1 MTLNDILKDAILKLE
16 NSKIDNPKFDAT
28 EILLE
33 ILDIDM
39 ANFLLKKETDLEN
52 LYDKRFIIDLI
63 NKYDQ
68 LIEYRAE
75 HFPLQYI
82 LGETYFMG
90 LNFRVDENVLIPR
103 YDTEI
108 LVEKVLTDNNDKN
121 KYVLDLCT
129 GSGCIAISLAKLGDY
144 KLIVGSDISHD
155 AIEIASDNANRLIE
169 NNDTDMEMK
178 QKIYFLESDMF
189 SEFDRI
195 KNNIGIEKF
204 DIIVSNP
211 PYIKTS
217 VINELD
223 IEVSK
228 YEPFIALDGDEDGL
242 KFYRIISK
250 EGKKYL
256 SENGL
261 IYVEIGIGQVDDV
274 KKIFERDGYNIK
286 EIVKDMSGIDRVIV
300 LSWKK

>member
-33 ILDIDM
+33 ILDVDM

-52 LYDKRFIIDLI
+52 LYDKRFIVDLV
-63 NKYDQ
+63 NKYNQ

-155 AIEIASDNANRLIE
+155 AIEVASDNANRLIE
-169 NNDTDMEMK
+169 NNDTDMEMR

-189 SEFDRI
+189 SEFDKI

-211 PYIKTS
+211 PYVKTS
-217 VINELD
+217 VIKELD

-274 KKIFERDGYNIK
+274 KKIFEKDGYNIR

-300 LSWKK
+300 LS

>member
-300 LSWKK
+300 LS